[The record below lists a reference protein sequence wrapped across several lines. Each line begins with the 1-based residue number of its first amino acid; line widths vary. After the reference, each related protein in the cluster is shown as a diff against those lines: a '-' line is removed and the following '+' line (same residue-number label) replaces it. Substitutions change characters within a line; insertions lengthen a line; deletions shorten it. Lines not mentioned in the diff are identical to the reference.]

1 MEYIS
6 KNNAKTFKSKTTTQR
21 EYYTPSKRPNF
32 SMILPKSS
40 NFWVYFPDSNI
51 DQDNYD
57 DEIEN
62 EENSK
67 KIKLKK
73 STVKKIFDMQGIPFK
88 NIIPY
93 IEFSF
98 SYVKSE
104 TVTNTITT
112 FNIEYK
118 TIMKIIDNFYI
129 QFGNEE
135 DIEINK

>member
-1 MEYIS
+1 M
-6 KNNAKTFKSKTTTQR
+6 
-21 EYYTPSKRPNF
+21 
-32 SMILPKSS
+32 
-40 NFWVYFPDSNI
+40 
-51 DQDNYD
+51 
-57 DEIEN
+57 
-62 EENSK
+62 
-67 KIKLKK
+67 
-73 STVKKIFDMQGIPFK
+73 FDMLQIPFK

-118 TIMKIIDNFYI
+118 KIMKIIENFYI

-135 DIEINK
+135 DVEINKKSLNKIFNLIGLPANKRLNFMQFYEVDEDVIYEEEEEEDDIEKNTSIRKFTNNKNSNTYNKTYIILKQS